1 MKQNQFS
8 YVFVTTFS
16 MLTCL
21 ALTTMGC
28 GDEEKTELTTKET
41 CSLKLD
47 KLDGTEWVYLD
58 TSQRP
63 ALPSTRARI
72 KFYTENNRIMAK
84 YNSLSFA
91 EMYDYECKLDSQAN
105 QLQCNTVPKAEEV
118 CKAYLA
124 GEKKCTPNAM
134 AKFYDKFDEATLK
147 TSIKSAQEADKKA
160 YADNDYKKFKETHNK
175 LGNKLMGRLKI
186 DVKSDDCTLSLYD
199 YYSTINNG
207 DIVEN
212 GNPVGTNPFV
222 SVSDLQTTL
231 KLPSKPE
238 LMWKHCES
246 NNLFDTQSADF
257 PAKPEAVE
265 FIRAHAIG
273 DTVHYWL
280 LEDKTRK
287 IEGCT
292 YTYDLY
298 LNSILKEK
306 GLKPQ
311 ISEDGKETR
320 FYYSHTYQK
329 ATIAG
334 TAEVLVMDVTKS
346 CEEKPPE
353 NIISCNIV
361 YIR

>member
-8 YVFVTTFS
+8 YVFVTS
-16 MLTCL
+16 CSILTCL

-28 GDEEKTELTTKET
+28 GDEEKTDATTEET
-41 CSLKLD
+41 CPLKLD

-58 TSQRP
+58 TSQKP

-72 KFYTENNRIMAK
+72 RFYTENNRIMAK

-105 QLQCNTVPKAEEV
+105 QLQCNTVPNAEEV
-118 CKAYLA
+118 CKAYLV

-147 TSIKSAQEADKKA
+147 TGIKSAQQADKKA
-160 YADNDYKKFKETHNK
+160 YGDNQYKKFKEQHNR
-175 LGNKLMGRLKI
+175 LSNKLMGRLKI
-186 DVKSDDCTLSLYD
+186 DVNSDDCNLSLYD

-222 SVSDLQTTL
+222 SVSDLQTAL
-231 KLPSKPE
+231 KLSSKPE

-246 NNLFDTQSADF
+246 TNLFDTQSADF
-257 PAKPEAVE
+257 PAQPESVAP
-265 FIRAHAIG
+265 IRAHAIG

-287 IEGCT
+287 VEDCT

-298 LNSILKEK
+298 LNSIRKEK
-306 GLKPQ
+306 GRKPE

-320 FYYSHTYQK
+320 FYYSHTYEK

-334 TAEVLVMDVTKS
+334 TAEVLVMDITKT
-346 CEEKPPE
+346 CGEKPAE
-353 NIISCNIV
+353 NIVACNIV